1 MNLAK
6 FLKTPFVTKHL
17 RWLLLDLL
25 ENTDA
30 TVDHDIDPDEM
41 FNKKFLLL
49 SLLPLLFNY
58 MKQVKNTSRIEMLLF
73 DMMYL

>member
-6 FLKTPFVTKHL
+6 FLKTPFPTKHL

-30 TVDHDIDPDEM
+30 TVDHGTDPDEM
-41 FNKKFLLL
+41 FNKNFLLL

-58 MKQVKNTSRIEMLLF
+58 MKQVKNTRRIEMLLF

>member
-1 MNLAK
+1 MDLAK

-30 TVDHDIDPDEM
+30 TVDHDTDPDEM
-41 FNKKFLLL
+41 FNKNFLLL

-58 MKQVKNTSRIEMLLF
+58 MKQVKNASRIEMLLF